1 MKRAIGWFVLL
12 LVLSTG
18 ITVWWNFGGRE
29 AVSSLRFSL
38 PVFGGRVDDID
49 YKKYENFDI
58 PEDDPLLLDPKEIS
72 YVREEEDP
80 EVVAVV
86 ASYDPLIE
94 YRLARDIARENARIG
109 LERLANSGSVDAS
122 IELLNQTRNVSK
134 EEELESI
141 LKAKGF
147 GDTVITIEDNM
158 VKVIAKDLSK
168 QKVEA
173 IAEIIY
179 NLTTFGKDQIV
190 LTSI

>member
-1 MKRAIGWFVLL
+1 
-12 LVLSTG
+12 
-18 ITVWWNFGGRE
+18 
-29 AVSSLRFSL
+29 
-38 PVFGGRVDDID
+38 
-49 YKKYENFDI
+49 
-58 PEDDPLLLDPKEIS
+58 
-72 YVREEEDP
+72 
-80 EVVAVV
+80 VV

-158 VKVIAKDLSK
+158 VKVIAKDLNK